1 MDPDHVFFFETFDV
15 EMPQCL
21 EECRAFSWSGT
32 EDSECGGVV
41 GRGRDQVV
49 KTPKIQGF

>member
-1 MDPDHVFFFETFDV
+1 MGFFETFDV
-15 EMPQCL
+15 EMPQRL

-32 EDSECGGVV
+32 EDSEWPV
-41 GRGRDQVV
+41 GCGRDQVV